1 MNSCNSSA
9 EHYDPRDLS
18 RIYVEAPDHSY
29 VEVPYADIRRP
40 PISVWELRAA
50 RRFLAER
57 GETRRNQEQLFW
69 AHDELTRIAAEAVTE
84 TRRVRRQRERRNAVA
99 RERDL
104 EHGSFPPVASVI
116 DYNKEPADL
125 PTETYPQSS
134 MEAALDTHSRKQL
147 ARPARCDPSRLRRTD
162 TSDPLWML
170 ANDSWVVF
178 CPRCISRD
186 IQSGAVAYERSLW
199 RVATR
204 TVCATHR
211 CCLRMAKRLPS
222 AAEQCEWLIEP
233 MIELELAVIHELIR
247 FERLVAA
254 ARRGS
259 TITLGGITLTADS
272 FISIFR
278 DLTTYCIENW
288 DTRDY
293 RRVCLVERQ
302 VMRLGGHMTQLFSRE
317 RKQRTPHR
325 RRNENQG
332 LIHMTD
338 PAVRRLAIW
347 LTLQVIAC
355 PAPPARLSLMRLG
368 RSPQVDFLG
377 PWEHEGS
384 AWLAD
389 RAKSWPAD
397 YRALCW
403 PQFLPPSA
411 INEGTV
417 PSIKV
422 LSATK

>member
-1 MNSCNSSA
+1 VSITVPLPLAPPPYRAEAINSWLTRVATPYSLK
-9 EHYDPRDLS
+9 PRQL
-18 RIYVEAPDHSY
+18 
-29 VEVPYADIRRP
+29 
-40 PISVWELRAA
+40 LRALHVKP
-50 RRFLAER
+50 FD
-57 GETRRNQEQLFW
+57 GPT
-69 AHDELTRIAAEAVTE
+69 VT
-84 TRRVRRQRERRNAVA
+84 
-99 RERDL
+99 
-104 EHGSFPPVASVI
+104 H
-116 DYNKEPADL
+116 
-125 PTETYPQSS
+125 PQSS
-134 MEAALDTHSRKQL
+134 LEVALDTHSRKQL
-147 ARPARCDPSRLRRTD
+147 ARLARCDPSRLRRTD

-204 TVCATHR
+204 TVCVTHR

-233 MIELELAVIHELIR
+233 MTELELAVIHELIR
-247 FERLVAA
+247 FERLVAV

-272 FISIFR
+272 FVSIFR

-302 VMRLGGHMTQLFSRE
+302 VMRLGGHMTRLFSRE

-355 PAPPARLSLMRLG
+355 PATPARLSLMRLG

-377 PWEHEGS
+377 PWEHEGF

-389 RAKSWPAD
+389 RAKNWPAD

-403 PQFLPPSA
+403 PQFLPPGA